1 LEWQEFVGL
10 MALVWPDRLVPVVSR
25 EGSKVRKG
33 KKRRHR
39 SKIPRALIAG
49 FFAYHIAIRLHPLL
63 ILFVFPSSRETNGI
77 TSAAHSNSQLIT
89 RAPTAKARA
98 MTQPEAKP
106 WINAINAYTPGKAKG
121 DDGRVL
127 IKLSANENPL
137 GCSEHATAAL
147 VEARTTLARYPDPA
161 SNALREALGAAYSLD
176 PDQIVCGTGSDEL
189 LNLIAM
195 GYAGAGDEII
205 YVRYGFSVYDIA
217 ARKCAATVV
226 VAPDKDYGTD
236 VDALLA
242 LVNARTR
249 VVFVAN
255 PNNPTGTYADDGE
268 IARLHAGLPADCVLV
283 LDQAYGEY
291 LDDDGAAAFDLARWH
306 ANVLITRTFSKIY
319 GLAAERIG
327 WAYGQPGLIATLN
340 RIRAPFNVTAAGQSA
355 AIAALADT
363 EFVAHSRQHNS
374 EWRDW
379 MAGEIAS
386 LSNHGLTAIPSQANF
401 LMVMFE
407 GQCSAET
414 AYKGLMDAG
423 YIVRWLPGQ
432 GLANGLRIT
441 IGSEEENRGVMAALR
456 GILGQH
462 W

>member
-1 LEWQEFVGL
+1 
-10 MALVWPDRLVPVVSR
+10 MARGMSEPV
-25 EGSKVRKG
+25 
-33 KKRRHR
+33 
-39 SKIPRALIAG
+39 
-49 FFAYHIAIRLHPLL
+49 
-63 ILFVFPSSRETNGI
+63 
-77 TSAAHSNSQLIT
+77 
-89 RAPTAKARA
+89 
-98 MTQPEAKP
+98 AKP
-106 WINAINAYTPGKAKG
+106 WIEAIHAYTPGKAKS

-137 GCSEHATAAL
+137 GCSTQAMQAM
-147 VEARTTLARYPDPA
+147 VEARATLARYPDPA
-161 SNALREALGAAYSLD
+161 SNALREALGKAYDLEA
-176 PDQIVCGTGSDEL
+176 DQIVCGTGSDEL

-242 LVNARTR
+242 LVNEKTR
-249 VVFVAN
+249 VVFVAD
-255 PNNPTGTYADDGE
+255 PNNPTGTYLGHAE
-268 IARLHAGLPADCVLV
+268 MARLHAGLPSGCVLV

-291 LDDDGAAAFDLARWH
+291 LEDDGPAAFDLARRH
-306 ANVLITRTFSKIY
+306 TNVLITRTFSKIY

-340 RIRAPFNVTAAGQSA
+340 RIRAPFNVTAAGQAA

-363 EFVAHSRQHNS
+363 EFVAHSRKHNS
-374 EWRDW
+374 QWRDW
-379 MAGEIAS
+379 MAGEVAA
-386 LSNHGLTAIPSQANF
+386 LSNHGLKAIPSWANF

-407 GQCSAET
+407 GKTSAET
-414 AYKGLMDAG
+414 VYKGLMDDG

-432 GLANGLRIT
+432 GLADGLRIT
-441 IGSEEENRGVMAALR
+441 IGSEAENHGVIAALR
-456 GILGQH
+456 SILEAQS
-462 W
+462 

>member
-1 LEWQEFVGL
+1 
-10 MALVWPDRLVPVVSR
+10 M
-25 EGSKVRKG
+25 
-33 KKRRHR
+33 
-39 SKIPRALIAG
+39 
-49 FFAYHIAIRLHPLL
+49 
-63 ILFVFPSSRETNGI
+63 
-77 TSAAHSNSQLIT
+77 
-89 RAPTAKARA
+89 ARA
-98 MTQPEAKP
+98 MTQPDAKP
-106 WINAINAYTPGKAKG
+106 WINAITAYTPGKAKS

-127 IKLSANENPL
+127 IKLSANENAL

-147 VEARTTLARYPDPA
+147 VDARGSLARYPDPA
-161 SNALREALGAAYSLD
+161 SHGLRQALGAHFGLE

-195 GYAGAGDEII
+195 GYAGPGDEII

-236 VDALLA
+236 VDALLD
-242 LVNARTR
+242 LVNETTR
-249 VVFVAN
+249 VVFVAD
-255 PNNPTGTYADDGE
+255 PNNPTGTYLGAAE
-268 IARLHAGLPADCVLV
+268 MARLHAGLPSGCVLV

-291 LDDDGAAAFDLARWH
+291 LNDDGPAAFDLARAH

-340 RIRAPFNVTAAGQSA
+340 RIRAPFNVTSAGHAA
-355 AIAALADT
+355 AIAALSDT
-363 EFVAHSRQHNS
+363 EFVARSRAHNV

-379 MAGEIAS
+379 MAGEIAA
-386 LSNHGLTAIPSQANF
+386 LSNHGLKAIPSQANF

-407 GQCSAET
+407 GPCSAET
-414 AYKGLMDAG
+414 VYRDLMDAG

-441 IGSEEENRGVMAALR
+441 IGTEAENRGVIAALR
-456 GILGQH
+456 TILEQH
-462 W
+462 S

>member
-1 LEWQEFVGL
+1 
-10 MALVWPDRLVPVVSR
+10 M
-25 EGSKVRKG
+25 
-33 KKRRHR
+33 
-39 SKIPRALIAG
+39 PRG
-49 FFAYHIAIRLHPLL
+49 M
-63 ILFVFPSSRETNGI
+63 T
-77 TSAAHSNSQLIT
+77 
-89 RAPTAKARA
+89 API
-98 MTQPEAKP
+98 AKP

-137 GCSEHATAAL
+137 GCSPDAVAAL
-147 VEARTTLARYPDPA
+147 VGARSTLARYPDPA
-161 SNALREALGAAYSLD
+161 SNDLRDALGKAYGLEAE
-176 PDQIVCGTGSDEL
+176 QIVCGTGSDEL

-226 VAPDKDYGTD
+226 VAPDRDYGTD

-242 LVNARTR
+242 LVTDKTR

-255 PNNPTGTYADDGE
+255 PNNPTGTYCDAAE
-268 IARLHAGLPADCVLV
+268 MVRLHAGLPADCVMV

-291 LDDDGAAAFDLARWH
+291 LDDDGPAAFNLAREH
-306 ANVLITRTFSKIY
+306 DNVLITRTFSKIF

-327 WAYGQPGLIATLN
+327 WAYGKPGLIATLN
-340 RIRAPFNVTAAGQSA
+340 RIRAPFNVTAAGQAA
-355 AIAALADT
+355 AIAALGDT
-363 EFVAHSRQHNS
+363 DFVVQSRTHNLH
-374 EWRDW
+374 WRER
-379 MAGEIAS
+379 MAGEFAA
-386 LSNHGLTAIPSQANF
+386 LSNHGLKVVPSWANF

-407 GQCSAET
+407 GSVSAET

-432 GLANGLRIT
+432 GLGSGLRIT
-441 IGSEEENRGVMAALR
+441 IGSEDENRGVMAALR
-456 GILGQH
+456 AILERQK
-462 W
+462 